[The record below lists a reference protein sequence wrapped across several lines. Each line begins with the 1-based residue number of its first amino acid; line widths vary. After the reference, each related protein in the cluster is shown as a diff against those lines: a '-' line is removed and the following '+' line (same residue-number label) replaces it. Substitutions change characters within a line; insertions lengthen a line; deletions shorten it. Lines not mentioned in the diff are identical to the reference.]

1 MLGNWKQ
8 FETDLATFGTYGDT
22 GDRAETRQHNQAN
35 EITKQDPNPDS
46 PTTYKPFTHDDAG
59 NLRFIP
65 YTVSTGGSIDSGTR
79 YTFDARTWPALENLI
94 QAE

>member
-8 FETDLATFGTYGDT
+8 FETVLATFGTYGDT

-65 YTVSTGGSIDSGTR
+65 YTVSTGGQHRLRHAIHLRRQDLACPGEP
-79 YTFDARTWPALENLI
+79 DPG
-94 QAE
+94 